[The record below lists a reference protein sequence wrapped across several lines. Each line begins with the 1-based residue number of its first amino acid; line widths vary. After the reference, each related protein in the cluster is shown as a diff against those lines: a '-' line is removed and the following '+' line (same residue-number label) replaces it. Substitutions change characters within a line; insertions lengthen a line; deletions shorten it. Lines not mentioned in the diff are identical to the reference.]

1 MKVKVTKAVE
11 DIMPI
16 LLEKMYNDIVEDDVV
31 FDNAPEFIQ
40 HGMKYMKS
48 IEGKTHK
55 NGKLIPTKEKVDKD
69 EKKVATKAP
78 NSWIIFT
85 RMYRK
90 KYPDKSF
97 TASELSDIWKNQMT
111 DEEKEVYIELANEE
125 KDKLLA
131 NKNDS
136 DENEDNSTP
145 EDSDSNDSDE
155 EVVNKKKKTS
165 QKKNDSDEEVV
176 NKKKKTSQKKND
188 SDEEVVNKKKKTTQ
202 KKKDSDEVVK
212 KDSDK
217 VVKKKTTNKSKKGK
231 TDISDEEDEDDGG
244 IGTGMTH
251 RKNVSNNRKSE
262 KITMA
267 NGEVLEIES

>member
-48 IEGKTHK
+48 IEGRTHK

-176 NKKKKTSQKKND
+176 NKKKKT
-188 SDEEVVNKKKKTTQ
+188 TQ